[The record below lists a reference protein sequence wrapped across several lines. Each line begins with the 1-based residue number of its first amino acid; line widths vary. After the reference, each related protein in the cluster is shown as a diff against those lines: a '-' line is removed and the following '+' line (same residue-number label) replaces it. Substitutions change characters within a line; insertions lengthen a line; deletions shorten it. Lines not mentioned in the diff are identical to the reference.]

1 MSQIISIVV
10 SKISDNVECILYG
23 ENWCFCPKIVDFD
36 VSKIAMWNGLN
47 VVCARNCDITKLIVP
62 QGLLFRVGDQVHA
75 NGIHGGTNFFGL

>member
-36 VSKIAMWNGLN
+36 VSKIAMWNDLSIALVVLVLIEVEFSFAVWLN
-47 VVCARNCDITKLIVP
+47 
-62 QGLLFRVGDQVHA
+62 QSLLEQFW
-75 NGIHGGTNFFGL
+75 